1 MVAAEQFSLYWA
13 MQQKKIIS
21 HKVIDRA
28 IAELDSM
35 NERQVE
41 SLIKDFGDKQPALT
55 VYIMSHE
62 SSYSEND
69 FDLLVNMALLVYHC
83 FRLEFA
89 SMRSIQIDEVEAYE
103 QKQEDDLIRMERMTD
118 SEMEA
123 EMARTVHS
131 AKQPFLL
138 EFITE
143 SLAVRE
149 DSDEIEDESG
159 GAAFFSPLQ
168 LLIEMLDSAGNGSFL
183 KIV

>member
-1 MVAAEQFSLYWA
+1 

-35 NERQVE
+35 SERQVE

-55 VYIMSHE
+55 VYIMAHE

-69 FDLLVNMALLVYHC
+69 FDLLINMALLVYHC
-83 FRLEFA
+83 YRLEFP

-103 QKQEDDLIRMERMTD
+103 QKQEEDMIRMERMTD

-123 EMARTVHS
+123 EMARTVHA

-138 EFITE
+138 EFLTE
-143 SLAVRE
+143 SLAMRE
-149 DSDEIEDESG
+149 EAEEIEDESG
-159 GAAFFSPLQ
+159 GAAFFSPMQ
-168 LLIEMLDSAGNGSFL
+168 LLIDMLDSAGNGSFL